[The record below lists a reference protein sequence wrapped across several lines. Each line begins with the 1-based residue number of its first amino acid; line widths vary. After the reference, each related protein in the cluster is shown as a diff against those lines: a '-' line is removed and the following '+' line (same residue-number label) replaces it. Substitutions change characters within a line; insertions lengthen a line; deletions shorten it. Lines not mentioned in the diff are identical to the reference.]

1 MAKFNRYEIYMLLKQ
16 TGKWLAIIDLSGAKL
31 NVATADDVQ
40 LSIEIL
46 KGTTLPYRTKYDG
59 RFDPKG

>member
-31 NVATADDVQ
+31 NVATADDV
-40 LSIEIL
+40 
-46 KGTTLPYRTKYDG
+46 
-59 RFDPKG
+59 